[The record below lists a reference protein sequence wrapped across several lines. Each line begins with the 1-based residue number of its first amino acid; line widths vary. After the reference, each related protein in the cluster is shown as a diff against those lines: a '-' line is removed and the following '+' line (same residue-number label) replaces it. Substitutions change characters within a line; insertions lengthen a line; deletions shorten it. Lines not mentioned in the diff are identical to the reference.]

1 MSHYLAPGLYGGL
14 RRATFAVLLCF
25 ALLLFSSCA
34 SAADKTGGKAAA
46 PSREDLIRQI
56 DPSAWK
62 LSSQAEHLY
71 YYLVLTSAI
80 ADNSREEITI
90 ALEALLKLDPS
101 LEVYQDSVTIML
113 SRGEFAKARQ
123 TALAGLDK
131 FPGDNLITLLLS
143 AAYSEAGQTSEAI
156 QLLEKHVADNAADKE
171 AMQELV
177 RLYINSGQEEK
188 VGPLFSRLPETDM
201 SAEADLFRAGVLGTV
216 GRNAEAHAI
225 LDGLLKKDP
234 KNFEAWLEL
243 AYLHEREKKPEE
255 AIKAYRKAAEL
266 MPDSAELNFRLATL
280 YIEQKKPAEAMQAL
294 NAALFSPQMG
304 IQASLRFAEAG
315 FYKEALEMLD
325 KAGEAGGDPD
335 QLALVT
341 SMLLQ
346 DSGANLLE
354 GLAPLERIK
363 PASPFYPSALQQKAR
378 LYLAA
383 GEYAKAHAAA
393 LDGRK
398 QFPDQK
404 ELWGLEAYAL
414 IRQKKIG
421 DAEALLHKGLKQYPD
436 DEELL
441 FALGSVQDEVGK
453 KDEAMK
459 TMERILMLNPSNYQ
473 ALNYVGYTLADA
485 GKDLNRALVLI
496 TAALKQ
502 RPNADYIVDSLAW
515 VQYRLGRFEE
525 AWESIT
531 RCITL
536 GGDDATIWEHYGDI
550 ALALG
555 KKDEAIKG
563 YTEAILRKPD
573 NIEAVREKL
582 AALKKQAAPQFE

>member
-1 MSHYLAPGLYGGL
+1 MQSTIPRLMTSPFRS
-14 RRATFAVLLCF
+14 RRAAFAVLLCLG
-25 ALLLFSSCA
+25 LLLFSSCA
-34 SAADKTGGKAAA
+34 SAANKAGGKSAESGKVLA
-46 PSREDLIRQI
+46 RKI

-62 LSSQAEHLY
+62 LSPEAELLY

-80 ADNSREEITI
+80 ADDSREEITL

-101 LEVYQDSVTIML
+101 LEVYQDSATIML

-123 TALAGLDK
+123 TALEGLDK
-131 FPGDNLITLLLS
+131 FPGDSLLTLLLS

-156 QLLEKHVADNAADKE
+156 QLLEKYVADNAADKE

-177 RLYINSGQEEK
+177 RLYINNGQEEK
-188 VGPLFSRLPETDM
+188 AGTLFSRLPETDM
-201 SAEADLFRAGVLGTV
+201 SADAELFRAGVLGTV
-216 GRNAEAHAI
+216 GRNAEAQAI
-225 LDGLLKKDP
+225 LDELLEKDP

-243 AYLHEREKKPEE
+243 AYLHEREKRPEE
-255 AIKAYRKAAEL
+255 AIKTYRKAAEI
-266 MPDSAELNFRLATL
+266 MPDNVELHFRLATL

-294 NAALFSPQMG
+294 NAVLFSPQMG

-315 FYKEALEMLD
+315 FYKEAQEVLN

-335 QLALVT
+335 QLALVA

-346 DSGANLLE
+346 ESGANPLE
-354 GLAPLERIK
+354 GLAPLERIT
-363 PASPFYPSALQQKAR
+363 PASPFYPAALQQKAR
-378 LYLAA
+378 IYIAA
-383 GEYAKAHAAA
+383 GEYAKAHAVA

-414 IRQKKIG
+414 IKQKKIG

-441 FALGSVQDEVGK
+441 FTLGSVQDEAGK

-459 TMERILMLNPSNYQ
+459 TMERILKLNPSNYQ
-473 ALNYVGYTLADA
+473 ALNYVGYTLAET
-485 GKDLNRALVLI
+485 GRDLNRALALI

-502 RPNADYIVDSLAW
+502 RPDADYIVDSLAW
-515 VQYRLGRFEE
+515 AQYRLGHFEQ
-525 AWESIT
+525 AWESIA

-536 GGDDATIWEHYGDI
+536 GGDDATMWEHYGDI

-563 YTEAILRKPD
+563 YTEAIVRKPD
-573 NIEAVREKL
+573 NIEAVRKKL
-582 AALKKQAAPQFE
+582 AALKK